1 MAASTLSKT
10 RYRLTVTN
18 LMMSLIVKGMMENH
32 RSITFPLI
40 RDYFGISY
48 DQYGLFTSLLTVF
61 YMVAMLICT
70 LMSTYINYKMV
81 IIVAYCCMILGS
93 AGVIFAKSFGFAVFS
108 IMIIWLGHGFF
119 DVSANASST
128 LIFTK
133 NTGVMM
139 SLMHFYYGIGAL
151 AGPNIASWSVKL
163 LHNNFYSAYQVF
175 LVICVVCL
183 IACILLPFDLPEGS
197 PFETKNNAESL
208 TIKKSLKTPL
218 IYIASL
224 AIGPL
229 LLTEQ
234 SGSAW
239 APLYLV
245 DVLGYSIEKD
255 IPVFTSAMYVIF
267 TVGRLISGPFIEKLG
282 YYTSM
287 FTSIVGCFV
296 FLLVGFCVGR
306 LGVYFF
312 AVTGFFYSSFW
323 PIFVCIVMRLF
334 KKDSAVATSM
344 ILVIEGTIM
353 IPVNYIL
360 GVINEHVGVQ
370 WAYRGSMFLC
380 FFSFCVM
387 LYIWRIQKKIDRK
400 SAETKEAEIEMT
412 TPEEKATEGEA
423 KSAPP
428 SNEEPKKEVVVPME
442 PTPSDSNAVKL

>member
-1 MAASTLSKT
+1 MMAASTLSKT

-93 AGVIFAKSFGFAVFS
+93 VGVIFAKSFGFAVFS

-387 LYIWRIQKKIDRK
+387 LYIWRIQKKIDLK
-400 SAETKEAEIEMT
+400 SAETETEIEMT